1 MNGDTIFDINYL
13 DFYIRFNK
21 KFYAGVATTNKKG
34 SRFGKIKKSNINA
47 GIYIFNK
54 KIFKFFDK
62 KFISLEKDIFPKLEK
77 KNKIQT
83 IFYDKIKH
91 NFLDIGIPSDFKNL
105 IKK

>member
-47 GIYIFNK
+47 GIYTLIK
-54 KIFKFFDK
+54 KYLNFDK
-62 KFISLEKDIFPKLEK
+62 KFISLEKDIFQ
-77 KNKIQT
+77 N
-83 IFYDKIKH
+83 
-91 NFLDIGIPSDFKNL
+91 
-105 IKK
+105 